1 MRETETLH
9 RYFILHSLQ
18 KLIPAKFREQYPE
31 LAVGRRRQRQNVA
44 ADEVEQVSAVGLES
58 SLWSS
63 DTWVGKRLKTLKKYR
78 KITLAEDLVSF
89 CKEDL

>member
-9 RYFILHSLQ
+9 RYLILHGLQ

-31 LAVGRRRQRQNVA
+31 LAVGRRRRRQDVA

-58 SLWSS
+58 LLWSS
-63 DTWVGKRLKTLKKYR
+63 DTWV
-78 KITLAEDLVSF
+78 EDS
-89 CKEDL
+89 KEISQDHGC